1 MKRLLEQEP
10 SDLAAQR
17 LTDLVR
23 GARPFELNPFRK
35 RQIWVQLTSATARKT
50 RRPPWVLAALGAGVL
65 LIGGSAAAALGWL
78 PGMGASSVEEE
89 GAPAS
94 FGEPALSA
102 PRAESKAPP
111 ATSDQPTTPEEGE
124 PTPTRLDD
132 TGSTT
137 PAPATQLHR
146 STASDASSERAKTPS
161 SSSGED
167 PAQVLAAIRAW
178 RSEHD
183 ANKARRLLSAYL
195 RDNPRGALTEDA
207 LALLIEVA
215 AAQRDPR
222 ASDYARRYLT
232 AYPRGRYRA
241 MATRV
246 VEASATKP

>member
-1 MKRLLEQEP
+1 IRGAGDRGAAGSTSQHGLGSHPHGPQKAQTTPRNGPSGPRRGPEPGGRQDMKRLLEQEP

-17 LTDLVR
+17 LTDPVR

-111 ATSDQPTTPEEGE
+111 ATSDQP
-124 PTPTRLDD
+124 
-132 TGSTT
+132 
-137 PAPATQLHR
+137 
-146 STASDASSERAKTPS
+146 
-161 SSSGED
+161 
-167 PAQVLAAIRAW
+167 
-178 RSEHD
+178 
-183 ANKARRLLSAYL
+183 
-195 RDNPRGALTEDA
+195 
-207 LALLIEVA
+207 
-215 AAQRDPR
+215 
-222 ASDYARRYLT
+222 
-232 AYPRGRYRA
+232 
-241 MATRV
+241 
-246 VEASATKP
+246 